1 MTKNFICNFNIL
13 QGLFHK
19 IARGYIVK
27 IPKISSHPHRL
38 RPRVVISIS
47 LRLSKQQRTG
57 SGSKAST
64 GSVESSKAWSPPAA
78 AQAAARPPWQRR
90 NQQGAG
96 TSSSASTARSPPAAA
111 RAGRRGEGCAAA
123 GRLGTKRVAGED
135 NVGAHTRSVEVIS
148 ELQPCIQR
156 GSARRFDLGARAGDD
171 GTARFV
177 S

>member
-1 MTKNFICNFNIL
+1 MTKDFICNFSIL

-78 AQAAARPPWQRR
+78 AQAAARPPL
-90 NQQGAG
+90 
-96 TSSSASTARSPPAAA
+96 AAA
-111 RAGRRGEGCAAA
+111 QAARRGHVELGINGKVSTGSGASSKAWRGLCGGRQARHQAGGRGRRCRCAHEIRRSHLRTATMHTTGE
-123 GRLGTKRVAGED
+123 RP
-135 NVGAHTRSVEVIS
+135 SI
-148 ELQPCIQR
+148 
-156 GSARRFDLGARAGDD
+156 
-171 GTARFV
+171 
-177 S
+177 